1 MATYAVINSNIVENV
16 IVADTLEIAEA
27 VSGRLCIE
35 YSDLNPASIGDTW
48 DGTNF
53 ISPPPEEIIEF
64 VPPAI
69 EE

>member
-1 MATYAVINSNIVENV
+1 MANYAVINNNIVENV

-27 VSGRLCIE
+27 VSGQTCIE
-35 YSDLNPASIGDTW
+35 YNELNPASAGDTW
-48 DGTNF
+48 DGEKF
-53 ISPPPEEIIEF
+53 VKPEI

>member
-1 MATYAVINSNIVENV
+1 MATYAAINSNIVENV

-35 YSDLNPASIGDTW
+35 YNNVNPANIGDTW

-53 ISPPPEEIIEF
+53 ISP